1 MVQPR
6 RSLRLPGAERDA
18 IMHGDPSQE
27 AGMTDSGF
35 VETNG
40 ARIYYEA
47 DGSGHPLVL
56 VHAGIANLRMWD
68 EQVPIF
74 APHYRVIR
82 YDTRGWGRTET
93 EQVEFSNRGDLA
105 AVLDHLGEQ
114 SAFVLGLS
122 RGGSIALDFAL
133 DYPDRAD
140 ALIVAAGGVGGYE
153 TEESP
158 EEAAIWQEAERH
170 EQAHDWAWLADFETR
185 FWVDGASQPAGRADP
200 VIRARVHDWI
210 LTTYQAEKNEGLP
223 EPLRPPASERLTS
236 LRLPVL
242 SMVGDLDEPDTIA
255 ACRHLAEVVPGVRF
269 EEFHGAG
276 HLFNLEQPERFNQ
289 LVLDFLDS
297 IS

>member
-1 MVQPR
+1 M
-6 RSLRLPGAERDA
+6 AD
-18 IMHGDPSQE
+18 
-27 AGMTDSGF
+27 TGF

-40 ARIYYEA
+40 AKLYYEV

-68 EQVPIF
+68 PQVPDF
-74 APHYRVIR
+74 AERYRVIR

-93 EQVEFSNRGDLA
+93 EQVAFTNHADLA
-105 AVLDHLGEQ
+105 AVLDHLDAR
-114 SAFVLGLS
+114 SADVLGLS

-133 DYPDRAD
+133 DYPERAD
-140 ALIVAAGGVGGYE
+140 ALIFCAGGIGGFE
-153 TEESP
+153 GGVPSP
-158 EEAAIWQEAERH
+158 EDEALWAEAQQH
-170 EQAHDWAWLADFETR
+170 EEAHDWEWVSDFETR
-185 FWVDGASQPAGRADP
+185 YWVDGPGQPGDRVDP
-200 VIRARVHDWI
+200 QLRERVHDWI

-289 LVLDFLDS
+289 LVLDFLHS

>member
-1 MVQPR
+1 M
-6 RSLRLPGAERDA
+6 D
-18 IMHGDPSQE
+18 GDPSQE

-74 APHYRVIR
+74 ARHHRVIR

-93 EQVEFSNRGDLA
+93 EQVEFSNRADLA

-114 SAFVLGLS
+114 SAFLLGLS
-122 RGGSIALDFAL
+122 RGGSIVLDFAL
-133 DYPDRAD
+133 DYPERTD
-140 ALIVAAGGVGGYE
+140 ALIVAAGGVGGFE

-158 EEAAIWQEAERH
+158 EEEAIWQEAERH

-200 VIRARVHDWI
+200 AIGARVHDWI
-210 LTTYQAEKNEGLP
+210 LTTYEAEKNEGKP
-223 EPLRPPASERLTS
+223 QRMDPPAAGRLAD
-236 LRLPVL
+236 LRAPTLV
-242 SMVGDLDEPDTIA
+242 MVGDLDERSTQLS
-255 ACRHLAEVVPGVRF
+255 CRHLAEAVPGARLELF
-269 EEFHGAG
+269 RGAA
-276 HLFNLEQPERFNQ
+276 HMLNLEQPEHFNR
-289 LVLDFLDS
+289 LVLDFLAS
-297 IS
+297 VEAAGRR

>member
-1 MVQPR
+1 M
-6 RSLRLPGAERDA
+6 D
-18 IMHGDPSQE
+18 GDPSQE

-74 APHYRVIR
+74 ARHYRVIR

-93 EQVEFSNRGDLA
+93 EQVEFSNRADLA

-114 SAFVLGLS
+114 SAFLLGLS
-122 RGGSIALDFAL
+122 RGGSIVLDFAL
-133 DYPDRAD
+133 DYPERTD
-140 ALIVAAGGVGGYE
+140 ALIVAAGGVGGFE

-158 EEAAIWQEAERH
+158 EEEAIWQEAERH

-200 VIRARVHDWI
+200 AIRARVHDWI
-210 LTTYQAEKNEGLP
+210 LTTYEAEKNEGKP
-223 EPLRPPASERLTS
+223 QRMDPPAAGRLAD
-236 LRLPVL
+236 LRAPTLV
-242 SMVGDLDEPDTIA
+242 MVGDLDERSTQLS
-255 ACRHLAEVVPGVRF
+255 CRHLAEAVPGARLELF
-269 EEFHGAG
+269 RGAA
-276 HLFNLEQPERFNQ
+276 HMLNLEQPEHFNR
-289 LVLDFLDS
+289 LVLDFLASVDVAGRR
-297 IS
+297 

>member
-1 MVQPR
+1 M
-6 RSLRLPGAERDA
+6 D
-18 IMHGDPSQE
+18 GDPSQE

-74 APHYRVIR
+74 ARHHRVIR

-93 EQVEFSNRGDLA
+93 EQVEFSNRADLA

-114 SAFVLGLS
+114 SAFLLGLS
-122 RGGSIALDFAL
+122 RGGSIVLDFAL
-133 DYPDRAD
+133 DYPERTN
-140 ALIVAAGGVGGYE
+140 ALIVAAGGVGGFE

-158 EEAAIWQEAERH
+158 EEEAIWQEAERH

-185 FWVDGASQPAGRADP
+185 FWVNGASQPAGRADP
-200 VIRARVHDWI
+200 AIRARVHDWI
-210 LTTYQAEKNEGLP
+210 LTTYEAEKNEGKP
-223 EPLRPPASERLTS
+223 QRMDPPAARRLAD
-236 LRLPVL
+236 LRAPTLV
-242 SMVGDLDEPDTIA
+242 MVGDLDERSTQLS
-255 ACRHLAEVVPGVRF
+255 CRHLAEAVPGARLELF
-269 EEFHGAG
+269 RGAA
-276 HLFNLEQPERFNQ
+276 HMLNLEQPEHFNR
-289 LVLDFLDS
+289 LVLDFLASVDVAGRR
-297 IS
+297 

>member
-1 MVQPR
+1 M
-6 RSLRLPGAERDA
+6 D
-18 IMHGDPSQE
+18 GDPSQE

-47 DGSGHPLVL
+47 DGSGHPLIL

-74 APHYRVIR
+74 ARHYRVIR

-93 EQVEFSNRGDLA
+93 EQVEFTNRADLA

-114 SAFVLGLS
+114 SAFLLGLS
-122 RGGSIALDFAL
+122 RGGSIVLDFAL
-133 DYPDRAD
+133 DYPERTD
-140 ALIVAAGGVGGYE
+140 ALMVAAGGVGGFE

-158 EEAAIWQEAERH
+158 EEEAIWQEAERH

-200 VIRARVHDWI
+200 AIRARVHDWI
-210 LTTYQAEKNEGLP
+210 LTTYEAEKNEGKP
-223 EPLRPPASERLTS
+223 QRMDPPAAGRLAD
-236 LRLPVL
+236 LRAPTLV
-242 SMVGDLDEPDTIA
+242 MVGDLDERSTQLS
-255 ACRHLAEVVPGVRF
+255 CRHLAEAVAGARF
-269 EEFHGAG
+269 EVFHGAA
-276 HLFNLEQPERFNQ
+276 HMLNLEQPQHFNR
-289 LVLDFLDS
+289 LVLDFLAS
-297 IS
+297 VAVAGRR

>member
-1 MVQPR
+1 M
-6 RSLRLPGAERDA
+6 D
-18 IMHGDPSQE
+18 GDPSQE

-74 APHYRVIR
+74 ARHYRVIR

-93 EQVEFSNRGDLA
+93 EQVEFSNRADLA

-114 SAFVLGLS
+114 SAFLLGLS
-122 RGGSIALDFAL
+122 RGGSIVLDFAL
-133 DYPDRAD
+133 DYPERTN
-140 ALIVAAGGVGGYE
+140 ALIVAAGGVGGFE

-158 EEAAIWQEAERH
+158 EEEAIWQEAERH

-200 VIRARVHDWI
+200 AIRARVHDWI
-210 LTTYQAEKNEGLP
+210 LTTYEAEKNEGKP
-223 EPLRPPASERLTS
+223 QRMDPPAAGRLAD
-236 LRLPVL
+236 LRAPTLV
-242 SMVGDLDEPDTIA
+242 MVGDLDERSTQLS
-255 ACRHLAEVVPGVRF
+255 CRHLAEAVPGARLELF
-269 EEFHGAG
+269 RGAA
-276 HLFNLEQPERFNQ
+276 HMLNLEQPEHFNR
-289 LVLDFLDS
+289 LVLDFLAS
-297 IS
+297 VEAAGRR

>member
-1 MVQPR
+1 M
-6 RSLRLPGAERDA
+6 D
-18 IMHGDPSQE
+18 GDPSQE

-74 APHYRVIR
+74 ARHYRVIR

-93 EQVEFSNRGDLA
+93 EQVEFSNRADLA

-114 SAFVLGLS
+114 SAFLLGLS
-122 RGGSIALDFAL
+122 RGGSIVLDFAL
-133 DYPDRAD
+133 DYPERTN
-140 ALIVAAGGVGGYE
+140 ALIVAAGGVGGFE

-158 EEAAIWQEAERH
+158 EEEAIWQEAERH

-200 VIRARVHDWI
+200 AIRARVHDWI
-210 LTTYQAEKNEGLP
+210 LTTYEAEKNEGKP
-223 EPLRPPASERLTS
+223 QRMDPPAAGRLAD
-236 LRLPVL
+236 LRAPTLV
-242 SMVGDLDEPDTIA
+242 MVGDLDERSTQLS
-255 ACRHLAEVVPGVRF
+255 CRHLAEAVPGARLELF
-269 EEFHGAG
+269 RGAA
-276 HLFNLEQPERFNQ
+276 HMLNLEQPEHFNR
-289 LVLDFLDS
+289 LVLDFLASVDVAGRR
-297 IS
+297 

>member
-1 MVQPR
+1 M
-6 RSLRLPGAERDA
+6 D
-18 IMHGDPSQE
+18 GDPSQE

-74 APHYRVIR
+74 ARHHRVIR

-93 EQVEFSNRGDLA
+93 EQVEFSNRADLA
-105 AVLDHLGEQ
+105 AVLDHLDEQ
-114 SAFVLGLS
+114 SAFLLGLS
-122 RGGSIALDFAL
+122 RGGSIVLDFAL
-133 DYPDRAD
+133 DYPERTN
-140 ALIVAAGGVGGYE
+140 ALIVAAGGVGGFE

-158 EEAAIWQEAERH
+158 EEEAIWQEAERH

-200 VIRARVHDWI
+200 AIRARVHDWI
-210 LTTYQAEKNEGLP
+210 LTTNEAAKNEGKP
-223 EPLRPPASERLTS
+223 QRMDPPAAGRLAD
-236 LRLPVL
+236 LRAPTLV
-242 SMVGDLDEPDTIA
+242 MVGDLDERSTQLS
-255 ACRHLAEVVPGVRF
+255 CRHLAEAVPGARLELF
-269 EEFHGAG
+269 RGAA
-276 HLFNLEQPERFNQ
+276 HMLNLEQPEHFNR
-289 LVLDFLDS
+289 LVLDFLAS
-297 IS
+297 VEAAGRR

>member
-1 MVQPR
+1 
-6 RSLRLPGAERDA
+6 
-18 IMHGDPSQE
+18 
-27 AGMTDSGF
+27 MTDSGF

-74 APHYRVIR
+74 ARHHRVIR

-93 EQVEFSNRGDLA
+93 EQVEFSNRADLA

-114 SAFVLGLS
+114 SAFLLGLS
-122 RGGSIALDFAL
+122 RGGSIVLDFAL
-133 DYPDRAD
+133 DYPERTD
-140 ALIVAAGGVGGYE
+140 ALIVAAGGVGGFE

-158 EEAAIWQEAERH
+158 EEEAIWQEAERH

-200 VIRARVHDWI
+200 AIRARVHDWI
-210 LTTYQAEKNEGLP
+210 LTTYEAEKNEGKP
-223 EPLRPPASERLTS
+223 QRMDPPAARRLAD
-236 LRLPVL
+236 LRAPTLV
-242 SMVGDLDEPDTIA
+242 MVGDLDERSTQL
-255 ACRHLAEVVPGVRF
+255 ACRHLAEAVPGARLELF
-269 EEFHGAG
+269 RGAA
-276 HLFNLEQPERFNQ
+276 HMLNLEQPEHFNR
-289 LVLDFLDS
+289 LVLDFLAS
-297 IS
+297 VEAAGRR